1 MNTNAPI
8 IIDHFSDV
16 LCIWAYIGQIR
27 LDELQKKFGDNISL
41 NYHFI
46 QVFGAVESKMAKNW
60 QDKGGIK
67 AYSNHVKDIVNQ
79 YPHIEI
85 HPDLWSK
92 NIPTSSTSCH
102 LFLKAIQN
110 LDLKDELGMEVKDVI
125 WQLRLAFFKDLIDI
139 SSLDQQLA
147 LAKRLNLPVEKIS
160 QQIFSGLAHAALE
173 DDLDKKQVF
182 RVSGSPTLIF
192 NDGRQTLYGNVG
204 YRLIEANI
212 EELLKDKHQHFSWC

>member
-1 MNTNAPI
+1 MNKNAPI
-8 IIDHFSDV
+8 IINHFSDV
-16 LCIWAYIGQIR
+16 LCIWAYLGQIR
-27 LDELQKKFGDNISL
+27 LDELQKKFGDNISF

-46 QVFGAVESKMAKNW
+46 QVFGAVESKMTQNW

-67 AYSNHVKDIVNQ
+67 GYSKHVKEIVIQ

-85 HPDLWSK
+85 HPDLWTK
-92 NIPTSSTSCH
+92 NIPTSSASCH

-110 LDLKDELGMEVKDVI
+110 LALKNELGMEVKDVI

-139 SSLDQQLA
+139 SSLDEQLA
-147 LAKRLNLPVEKIS
+147 LAKRLNLPVEKITR
-160 QQIFSGLAHAALE
+160 QIFSGLAHAALE
-173 DDLDKKQVF
+173 GDLHKKQQF
-182 RVSGSPTLIF
+182 RISGSPTLIF

-212 EELLKDKHQHFSWC
+212 EELLKDNQQHFSWC